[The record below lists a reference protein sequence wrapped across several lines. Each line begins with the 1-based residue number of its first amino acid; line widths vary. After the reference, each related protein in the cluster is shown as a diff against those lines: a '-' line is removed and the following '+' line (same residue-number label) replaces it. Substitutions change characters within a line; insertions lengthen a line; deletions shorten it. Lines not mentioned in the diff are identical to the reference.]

1 MKNNYISVGKIL
13 NFHGIKGE
21 AKVGFTQNQA
31 DFVLGLDMVFL
42 KDGSEYRP
50 INVESVRIHKNYALF
65 KFEGINSIDE
75 LLPYKGSLL
84 FVEESYI
91 RESLD
96 ENEYLIDELVGLSLF
111 DEQGKKLG
119 FVVGVSNNGAND
131 LLSVKTNSKKICLVP
146 FVEAIIK
153 EVNIS
158 EKSITINNIEG
169 LLE

>member
-1 MKNNYISVGKIL
+1 MEKYISVGKIL

-50 INVESVRIHKNYALF
+50 INIESVRIHKNYALF

>member
-1 MKNNYISVGKIL
+1 MEKYISVGKIL

-65 KFEGINSIDE
+65 KFEGINSIDD